1 MSLFSKGLSFLLILL
16 GNLTYVKSDI
26 VSGEV
31 ISQAKRCKT
40 NCIDQGGTFCKSFGE
55 LRTGFCC
62 YSSMAIPCD
71 ARS

>member
-1 MSLFSKGLSFLLILL
+1 MALLILIESI
-16 GNLTYVKSDI
+16 TYVKSDI

-31 ISQAKRCKT
+31 ISDTKRCKT
-40 NCIDQGGTFCKSFGE
+40 NCIDRGGTFCKSYGE
-55 LRTGFCC
+55 LTTGFCC